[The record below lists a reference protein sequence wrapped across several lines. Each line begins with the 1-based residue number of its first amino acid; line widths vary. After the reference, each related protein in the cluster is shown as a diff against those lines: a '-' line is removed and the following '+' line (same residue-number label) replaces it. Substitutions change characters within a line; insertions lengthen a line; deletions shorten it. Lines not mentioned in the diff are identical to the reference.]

1 VLDLTR
7 VLAGPLCTMTLADL
21 GADVWKIEH
30 PGGGDESRSW
40 LPPDV
45 AGVSTYFLAVNRNK
59 RSVAVDLKTPE
70 GLALV
75 HALAGQADILVTN
88 FLPAALARLELD
100 WATLKER
107 HPRLIYCTISGY
119 GATGAR
125 AADAGYDFVIQGES
139 GLMAITG
146 EPAGEPAKLG
156 VAITDILAGMN
167 ATQSILA
174 ALLARE
180 RSGFGQAIDIAL
192 LDGAIAALLNVA
204 SGALN
209 SGHEPGRFGN
219 AVESI
224 VPYQTFAT
232 QDGAVVLA
240 IGNDRQFRALCSE
253 VMQRPDLADDVRYAT
268 NAARVANRT
277 AIIAEIARH
286 FAALPSRAL
295 LEALRRSNL
304 PSGAIRSVNDAL
316 AAPEVLERG
325 LIAEIAQPGLGVL
338 RFAGS
343 PLRLSA
349 NPVQPPRLPPRL
361 GEHTR
366 EVLGTVL
373 RLEPAELDRLERTSI
388 IKS

>member
-1 VLDLTR
+1 
-7 VLAGPLCTMTLADL
+7 
-21 GADVWKIEH
+21 
-30 PGGGDESRSW
+30 
-40 LPPDV
+40 
-45 AGVSTYFLAVNRNK
+45 
-59 RSVAVDLKTPE
+59 
-70 GLALV
+70 
-75 HALAGQADILVTN
+75 
-88 FLPAALARLELD
+88 
-100 WATLKER
+100 
-107 HPRLIYCTISGY
+107 
-119 GATGAR
+119 
-125 AADAGYDFVIQGES
+125 
-139 GLMAITG
+139 
-146 EPAGEPAKLG
+146 
-156 VAITDILAGMN
+156 
-167 ATQSILA
+167 
-174 ALLARE
+174 
-180 RSGFGQAIDIAL
+180 
-192 LDGAIAALLNVA
+192 
-204 SGALN
+204 
-209 SGHEPGRFGN
+209 
-219 AVESI
+219 
-224 VPYQTFAT
+224 
-232 QDGAVVLA
+232 
-240 IGNDRQFRALCSE
+240 
-253 VMQRPDLADDVRYAT
+253 MQRPDLADDVRYAT